1 MGRTGSNN
9 QIEGAHFLGELT
21 ASLSHD
27 LKNVLAIIN
36 ENAGLLEDLVFMA
49 ADQHPVDPERV
60 GAVAGKIRQQ
70 VRRADVMIKRLN
82 QVGHSVDR
90 PLASV
95 NLVDIVENMCA
106 LANRKASMKAVTIKV
121 LHPPD
126 PIPVKTDPFSL
137 QHFLWQYLDE
147 AIGRAKTSKKLKVN
161 VSASPAGADIV
172 FGPMPDIHDMAKIGG
187 VAGSAH
193 FMGKLRAELIS
204 DRDKGLL
211 TVRLPFDVTAA

>member
-1 MGRTGSNN
+1 MGRTGPDN
-9 QIEGAHFLGELT
+9 QKEGIHFLGELT
-21 ASLSHD
+21 ALLSHD

-60 GAVAGKIRQQ
+60 AVVAGKIRQQ

-95 NLVDIVENMCA
+95 NLADIVENMCA
-106 LANRKASMKAVTIKV
+106 LADRKAAMKAVTIKV

-126 PIPVKTDPFSL
+126 PITVKTDPFSL
-137 QHFLWQYLDE
+137 QQFFWQCLDE
-147 AIGRAKTSKKLKVN
+147 AIGRAKTSKKLEVN

-172 FGPMPDIHDMAKIGG
+172 FGPMQDIQDMVKIGG

-193 FMGKLRAELIS
+193 FIGKLRAELIP

-211 TVRLPFDVTAA
+211 TVRLPFDVAA